1 MTVNAQSIVSSVSLM
16 AGLLALTAS
25 AASCGG
31 KTEGGG
37 GISPQVMADGLYA
50 VMSADRA
57 TYASEVVNRL
67 QDKEKVIKADEH
79 FQDSKALP
87 LPAQMF
93 RMGAERAQK
102 GGATFTYSLLSQWP
116 LNKQNAPKSEAEK
129 AGLKQ
134 IGENGKNFYKEE
146 TLGGKKYFTAIYPDK
161 AVTEACSNCHNA
173 HPDSPKK
180 DFKVGDVMGGVVIR
194 IPL

>member
-1 MTVNAQSIVSSVSLM
+1 
-16 AGLLALTAS
+16 
-25 AASCGG
+25 
-31 KTEGGG
+31 
-37 GISPQVMADGLYA
+37 MADGLYA
-50 VMSADRA
+50 VMAADRA
-57 TYASEVVNRL
+57 TYATEVVNRL

-93 RMGAERAQK
+93 RMGSERAQK

-129 AGLKQ
+129 TGLKQ
-134 IGENGKNFYKEE
+134 IGETGKNFYKEE
-146 TLGGKKYFTAIYPDK
+146 TLGGKKYFTAIYPDR
-161 AVTEACSNCHNA
+161 AVTEACSNCHNV